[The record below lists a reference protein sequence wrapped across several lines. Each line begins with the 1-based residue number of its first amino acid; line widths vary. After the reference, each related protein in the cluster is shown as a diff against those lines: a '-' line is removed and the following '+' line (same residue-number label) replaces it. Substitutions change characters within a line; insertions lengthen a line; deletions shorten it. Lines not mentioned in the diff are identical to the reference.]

1 MTVRVDPENNETRAL
16 LNLVDFTGKHVLEIG
31 CGDGRLTW
39 RYADLA
45 EHVVAIDPKADAIR
59 RAKENLP
66 EELKGRVEF
75 HQFTFEDFSATSN
88 PATFDSIIFSW
99 SF

>member
-1 MTVRVDPENNETRAL
+1 MTVSVDPENNETRAL
-16 LNLVDFTGKHVLEIG
+16 LDLVDFSGQRVLEIG

-39 RYADLA
+39 RYADRA
-45 EHVVAIDPKADAIR
+45 EHVIAIDPKADPIM

-66 EELKGRVEF
+66 DELKRRVEF
-75 HQFTFEDFSATSN
+75 HQFTFEDFSAISELSS
-88 PATFDSIIFSW
+88 FDTVIFSW

>member
-16 LNLVDFTGKHVLEIG
+16 LDLVDFTGKHVLEIG

-39 RYADLA
+39 RYAVWA
-45 EHVVAIDPKADAIR
+45 EHVTAIDPKADAIS

-66 EELKGRVEF
+66 DELKSRVEF
-75 HQFTFEDFSATSN
+75 HQFTFEEFSAASE
-88 PATFDSIIFSW
+88 PSSFDTVIFSW

>member
-16 LNLVDFTGKHVLEIG
+16 LDLIDFTGKRVLEIG

-39 RYADLA
+39 RYANTA
-45 EHVVAIDPKADAIR
+45 EHVIAIDPKADAITQAR
-59 RAKENLP
+59 ENLP

-75 HQFTFEDFSATSN
+75 HQFAFEDFSATSR
-88 PATFDSIIFSW
+88 PSSFDSIIFSW

>member
-1 MTVRVDPENNETRAL
+1 MSVRVDPENNETRAL
-16 LNLVDFTGKHVLEIG
+16 LDLLDFTDKRVLEIG

-39 RYADLA
+39 RYAGMA
-45 EHVVAIDPKADAIR
+45 EHVIAIDPKADAIA

-66 EELKGRVEF
+66 EELKNRVEF
-75 HQFTFEDFSATSN
+75 YQFAFEDFSAASK
-88 PATFDSIIFSW
+88 PSSFDSIIFSW